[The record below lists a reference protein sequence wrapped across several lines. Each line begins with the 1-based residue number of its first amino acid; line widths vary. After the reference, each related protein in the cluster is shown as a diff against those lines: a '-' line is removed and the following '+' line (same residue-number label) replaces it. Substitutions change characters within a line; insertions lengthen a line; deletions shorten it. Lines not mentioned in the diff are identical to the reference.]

1 MIATHA
7 YTTWGGEIRVV
18 VAHSAEG
25 TEAREGM
32 PGTRTT
38 MLSQAEAVT
47 LRDQLILAL
56 SARPRCIDCDSDFHS
71 AGSPS
76 CPQEHDHA
84 D

>member
-1 MIATHA
+1 MITTHA
-7 YTTWGGEIRVV
+7 YVTWGGEIRVV
-18 VAHSAEG
+18 IAHSAEG

-38 MLSQAEAVT
+38 MLSQAEAVK
-47 LRDQLILAL
+47 LRDQLIMAL
-56 SARPRCIDCDSDFHS
+56 SSRPRCTDCDSEFHS

-76 CPQEHDHA
+76 CPQEHDCA